1 MKSFFLIIMGAYL
14 AGNIYIFVRGLQ
26 TISAAPTLL
35 KIILSVLF
43 WLAAGGLVLSMVL
56 RDAALPEIIAKPM
69 FRIGSVWMVFT
80 LYMVLSL
87 IILDVAKFFAPQ
99 IGNAFGY
106 ALAITVAIL
115 IYGHINYLNPKVV
128 NINIQLDKPLAKP
141 LKVAAISDVHLGEGT
156 GKKELKRYVEMINEQ
171 KPDIIV
177 IAGDLIDNSVLPLL
191 RDKMHEELNE
201 LQAPMGIY
209 MVTGNHEYISG
220 AERSEAFLKQT
231 KITLL
236 RDSVVTLPCGLQIIG
251 RDDRSNRHRKGVEE
265 LLAEADASKPT
276 LLLDHQPY
284 ELAKNDSL
292 KVDIQFS
299 GHTHHGQVWPLC
311 WIVDSM
317 YEQSHGYRK
326 WNHSHIYVSSGL
338 SLWGPPFRIGTS
350 SDMAIFNISGNN
362 NAQ

>member
-35 KIILSVLF
+35 KIIISVLF
-43 WLAAGGLVLSMVL
+43 WLAAGGLVLSIVL

-69 FRIGSVWMVFT
+69 FRIGSIWMVFT
-80 LYMVLSL
+80 LYMVLAL
-87 IILDVAKFFAPQ
+87 VVLDITRFFLPQ
-99 IGNAFGY
+99 IGNGFVY
-106 ALAITVAIL
+106 ALGITVVVL
-115 IYGHINYLNPKVV
+115 IYGHINYLNPRV
-128 NINIQLDKPLAKP
+128 IELDIQLDKPLSRP
-141 LKVAAISDVHLGEGT
+141 LKVVAVSDVHLGEGT
-156 GKKELKRYVEMINEQ
+156 SKKKLKRYVEMINEQ

-177 IAGDLIDNSVLPLL
+177 IAGDLIDNSVRPLL

-220 AERSEAFLKQT
+220 AERSEAFLAQT

-236 RDSVVTLPCGLQIIG
+236 RDSVATLPCGLQIAG
-251 RDDRSNRHRKGVEE
+251 REDRSNRHRKGVEE

-299 GHTHHGQVWPLC
+299 GHTHRGQVWPLSLL
-311 WIVDSM
+311 VDSM

-350 SDMAIFNISGNN
+350 SDMAVFNISGSNS
-362 NAQ
+362 AQ